1 MNEWIARDMWRL
13 FEPVHAVVYFAREKK
28 EIYDRAGLKGGWM
41 GYFASRCAAMG
52 PIGAEV
58 ATAVLYNFNPAM
70 VARAIPDAW
79 SFSSPARVLAARLEV
94 ADASLNRSLGE
105 EAGSGAVDRAVSL
118 IRRALELCRPEG
130 RPLYAAHLSLEWP
143 APSHLALWHG
153 CTLLR
158 EHRGDG
164 HVASLVG
171 AGIDGCEAHVLQAAA
186 GRVPEEGLRLFRGWS
201 EADWSGARGRLL
213 ERGIV
218 DVKGALTDEGA
229 GLVAHI
235 DATAD
240 RAALAPWKGL
250 GESDTAE
257 LATILRS
264 FARRIIDEG
273 EIVYPNPMGVPPP
286 PCRVVSKR

>member
-1 MNEWIARDMWRL
+1 MNERLARDMWRL
-13 FEPVHAVVYFAREKK
+13 YEPVHAVVYFAREKK
-28 EIYDRAGLKGGWM
+28 EIYDGAGLKGGWM

-52 PIGAEV
+52 PIGPEV
-58 ATAVLYNFNPAM
+58 ATAVVYNFNPAM

-94 ADASLNRSLGE
+94 ADVSLRRSLGD
-105 EAGSGAVDRAVSL
+105 EARSEAVDKAVSL
-118 IRRALELCRPEG
+118 IRRALEVCSPEG

-143 APSHLALWHG
+143 ATPHLALWHG

-171 AGIDGCEAHVLQAAA
+171 AGIDGCEAHVLQSAV

-201 EADWSGARGRLL
+201 EADWAAARSRLL
-213 ERGIV
+213 ERGVV
-218 DVKGALTDEGA
+218 DDSGALTHEGA
-229 GLVAHI
+229 ALVADI

-240 RAALAPWKGL
+240 RAALAPWKAL
-250 GESDTAE
+250 GETDTAE
-257 LATILRS
+257 LATIHESLV
-264 FARRIIDEG
+264 RRIIDEG

-286 PCRVVSKR
+286 PTPSGA